1 MSSRYNLRRPRAASP
16 PVTTPTT
23 EDIPGEHLNSHSLSS
38 DAPAGSSPLTS
49 VVTPESPRLGAE
61 RRPGLTYS
69 QVVASRSPSPSF
81 NAGAETFGSEA
92 NNISHYDTPPPE
104 TEGTATEPVGRHPV
118 TVEDVTDEDENGP
131 WTPVVRRRRTRS
143 TGSMPLPRDVPPR
156 QHPRLST
163 AQQATVHKAEERL
176 AQSEREWIARRAA
189 TSLNAINRI
198 SSEST
203 TSRGEGPS
211 KPMPKGKTIDARN
224 WGGINIPEHELDPE
238 AQQLTSSMKCW
249 ITGGLGKVPNRQGA
263 RQALR

>member
-1 MSSRYNLRRPRAASP
+1 
-16 PVTTPTT
+16 
-23 EDIPGEHLNSHSLSS
+23 
-38 DAPAGSSPLTS
+38 
-49 VVTPESPRLGAE
+49 
-61 RRPGLTYS
+61 
-69 QVVASRSPSPSF
+69 
-81 NAGAETFGSEA
+81 
-92 NNISHYDTPPPE
+92 
-104 TEGTATEPVGRHPV
+104 ATEPVGRHPV

-163 AQQATVHKAEERL
+163 AQQATVRKAEERL
-176 AQSEREWIARRAA
+176 AQSERERIARRAA
-189 TSLNAINRI
+189 TSLNAINCI

-238 AQQLTSSMKCW
+238 AQQRELGRYSPGRTSHNSIVDDYDSDEQHEMLDYWRTRK
-249 ITGGLGKVPNRQGA
+249 
-263 RQALR
+263 